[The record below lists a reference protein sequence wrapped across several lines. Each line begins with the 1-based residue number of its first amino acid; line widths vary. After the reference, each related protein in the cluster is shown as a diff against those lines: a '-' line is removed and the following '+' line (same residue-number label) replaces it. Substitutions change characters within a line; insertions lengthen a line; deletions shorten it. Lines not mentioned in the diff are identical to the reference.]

1 MEKALVDIL
10 DEEMAAVR
18 DINYLNKRIKITSD
32 HRIDILMDDCDLAGK
47 ELYLK
52 NLQDEIDRLNDEK
65 VEQQRKLVEVRLEL
79 KSYFMR
85 NILN

>member
-18 DINYLNKRIKITSD
+18 DINYLNKRIKTVSK
-32 HRIDILMDDCDLAGK
+32 HRINILMDDCDLAGK
-47 ELYLK
+47 ETYLK
-52 NLQDEIDRLNDEK
+52 HLQDEIDRLNDEK
-65 VEQQRKLVEVRLEL
+65 VDQQRKLVEVRLEL